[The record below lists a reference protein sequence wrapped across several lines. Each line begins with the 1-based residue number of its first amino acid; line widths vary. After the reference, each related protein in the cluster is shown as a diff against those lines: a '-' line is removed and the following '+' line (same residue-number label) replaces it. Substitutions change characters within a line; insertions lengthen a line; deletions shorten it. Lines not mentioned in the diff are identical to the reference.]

1 MVEPYHKAARDGIV
15 DLLKTATKRDTNRKD
30 EDGMTPVHYASSC
43 GNVEALRLLVGKGG
57 DPDKPNYD
65 GASAVHLAASCGQLN
80 CLSFLTNFGCNI
92 WALNNDGRTPLE
104 DAAYHGRM
112 ECVRHLDGLIAIQ
125 MLRDKKG
132 VEKQKLH
139 AKREAIKRV
148 KKQRKLQQERNKA
161 YEKKVKNELKDK
173 YDQLGNGN
181 MGEEDDNLGKQSAI
195 SMTNGRSRTFSELA
209 GGHGFDDNS
218 DQWEAQNATSHVY
231 SDTYSERSNLFKAL
245 KGKIHDTLQRKK
257 PGNTLNPETKRP
269 SLSQP
274 NLIFKPG
281 PMATSK
287 SLDDL
292 DVIKETSSQLQD
304 GSESLVSDDSDC
316 DNLSATS
323 GHIIKKYDDKGNV
336 STEILYPSVSS
347 KSNGSMKSH
356 KSQNSQSSRKSS
368 TSNDHDQE
376 SLQSAGFEEDNY
388 SAETEV
394 SDDMRAVVTF
404 LSGLNLEQFSTS
416 FLKESIDLNA
426 LMLCCDKDLQELGLP
441 LGPRRKI
448 LEAVKRRKLA
458 FKSPGLMT
466 DSKI

>member
-245 KGKIHDTLQRKK
+245 KG
-257 PGNTLNPETKRP
+257 
-269 SLSQP
+269 
-274 NLIFKPG
+274 